1 MNRPMN
7 NAMPLTDYGKQPL
20 IFRPH
25 REARA
30 NRNFRTAFWTGDYLQ
45 VTLMSIAPGSEVGLE
60 QHKATDQLLL
70 IEEGAGLTMMG
81 ESAAALGM
89 QRFVRQGDAVIV
101 PAGTWH
107 NIKNAGSRPLRILSV
122 YAPPHHPFGTVHKT
136 KEDSDKAE
144 Y

>member
-1 MNRPMN
+1 MN

>member
-1 MNRPMN
+1 MNRSV
-7 NAMPLTDYGKQPL
+7 NAMPMTDYGKQPL

-25 REARA
+25 REAQA

-60 QHKATDQLLL
+60 QHKDTDQLLL
-70 IEEGAGLTMMG
+70 IEEGTGLTMMG

-89 QRFVRQGDAVIV
+89 QRMVRRGDAVIV

-107 NIKNAGSRPLRILSV
+107 NIKNAGSRPLKILSV
-122 YAPPHHPFGTVHKT
+122 YAPPHHPFGAVSPT
-136 KEDSDKAE
+136 KAGADKAE